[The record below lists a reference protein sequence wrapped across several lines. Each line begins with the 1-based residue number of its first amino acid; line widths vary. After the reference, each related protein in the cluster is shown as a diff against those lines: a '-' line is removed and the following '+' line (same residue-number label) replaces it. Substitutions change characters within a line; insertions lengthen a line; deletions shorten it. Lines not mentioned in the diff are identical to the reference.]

1 MMQDYQLGAQS
12 PRYAEMLN
20 HYNERCFSGSSSMEV
35 YHQRRHDGDR
45 WRRDDDRWRQGW

>member
-1 MMQDYQLGAQS
+1 MVQDYQFGAQS

-20 HYNERCFSGSSSMEV
+20 HYNERCLSGSSSMEV

-45 WRRDDDRWRQGW
+45 WRQGW